1 MASEENECQALW
13 TLSLLLLS
21 TQEPLLLLLLPHF
34 QSLLGLAEAI
44 NCACQ
49 CLNGAAVPNL
59 CHNQQRAVNVG
70 QSAQSQS
77 DSQSVTIPG
86 HSPHPSG
93 CPVAGSETK
102 SKGKAKEK
110 QR

>member
-13 TLSLLLLS
+13 TLSLS
-21 TQEPLLLLLLPHF
+21 AQEPLL
-34 QSLLGLAEAI
+34 QSLLRLAEAI

-77 DSQSVTIPG
+77 LSQSQSQSDSQSLATARTLLGVLW
-86 HSPHPSG
+86 
-93 CPVAGSETK
+93 AGSETK
-102 SKGKAKEK
+102 RKSKRKPTIIYKS
-110 QR
+110 

>member
-13 TLSLLLLS
+13 TLSA
-21 TQEPLLLLLLPHF
+21 QEPLL
-34 QSLLGLAEAI
+34 QSLLRLAEAI

-77 DSQSVTIPG
+77 LSQSQSQSDSQSMATARTLLGVLWL
-86 HSPHPSG
+86 
-93 CPVAGSETK
+93 AAKLKE
-102 SKGKAKEK
+102 KAKEN